1 MSDLI
6 PRHLEHLEGA
16 GKSPRTLQDRRR
28 LLEHADLTL
37 PYGLDEAH
45 CDEIAAYLANPAWS
59 TWTRSTYWSH
69 LRGYYR
75 WGVKMGE
82 LTLDPM
88 ALLDRPPTGD
98 SLPDPVSDDELAAAL
113 ARSPVQPWGMAIM
126 LAAYAGLRCCE
137 IVRLRREDVTVDELR
152 VRVGKG
158 GRAAVVPTS
167 PVLWEYVADRPR
179 GLLVTSVTGRPMS
192 AHYLASNQRRLHWEL
207 IGLAEVHLHRF
218 RHWFGTMLL
227 RLGADL
233 RTVQELM
240 RHRSIISTQGYTMIV
255 SEQRSRA
262 IRTLPAPPVTNRAA
276 GAMDTGTPASL

>member
-16 GKSPRTLQDRRR
+16 GKSPRTVADRKR
-28 LLEHADLTL
+28 LLEHADACL

-45 CDEIAAYLANPAWS
+45 YDEIAAYLANSAWS

-75 WGVKMGE
+75 WAVKVGE

-88 ALLDRPPTGD
+88 GLLDRPPAGEC
-98 SLPDPVSDDELAAAL
+98 LPDPVTDDELALAL
-113 ARSPVQPWGMAIM
+113 HRSPAQPWGMAIM

-137 IVRLRREDVTVDELR
+137 LVRLRREDVTVNDLR

-158 GRAAVVPTS
+158 RRAAVIPTS
-167 PVLWEYVADRPR
+167 PILWAYLQGRPR
-179 GLLVTSVTGRPMS
+179 GLLVTSVTGLAMS
-192 AHYLASNQRRLHWEL
+192 AHYLASNQRRLHWER

-218 RHWFGTMLL
+218 RHWYGTTLL

-240 RHRSIISTQGYTMIV
+240 RHRSIISTQGYTLIV
-255 SEQRSRA
+255 SEQRSQA
-262 IRTLPAPPVTNRAA
+262 IATLPSVTHRPAA
-276 GAMDTGTPASL
+276 AMNTRTPASL